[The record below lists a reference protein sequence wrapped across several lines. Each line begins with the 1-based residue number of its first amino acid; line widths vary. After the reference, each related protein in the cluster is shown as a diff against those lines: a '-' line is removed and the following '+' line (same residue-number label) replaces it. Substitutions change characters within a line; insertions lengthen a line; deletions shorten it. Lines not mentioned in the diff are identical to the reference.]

1 VSGLSTR
8 AVLAAIPHASRAMR
22 LGIAMQD
29 TLCSVNPETRLMGR
43 RREALHRVAP
53 GYNPS
58 ALLVPKSAS
67 TAATSPSATAV
78 QGGLI
83 GVSTMSAGT
92 VGLSGGS
99 SVGVTQTQM
108 QTQAQSPA
116 SDPMDDLVSR
126 LEEMESRR

>member
-1 VSGLSTR
+1 MQGCGARLVLSTR
-8 AVLAAIPHASRAMR
+8 
-22 LGIAMQD
+22 
-29 TLCSVNPETRLMGR
+29 LMSR

-67 TAATSPSATAV
+67 AAATTTSTTYTHS
-78 QGGLI
+78 GLI
-83 GVSTMSAGT
+83 GLPT
-92 VGLSGGS
+92 VGAGMSGVTGGS
-99 SVGVTQTQM
+99 SVGGTQTQA
-108 QTQAQSPA
+108 QAQSPA